1 MEDTSD
7 IDTHLCLVC
16 NQTIVGL
23 LNYVM
28 HKKTE
33 CPKKRYSQQQQQ
45 QQQQQSAFNGNS
57 KLYDHSFS
65 LSSTSSHQGA
75 SHQNDVLR
83 DSSNS
88 YGLGSQDSFIF
99 PCAPPEYGNKP
110 GSYNQQPGAQLTVT
124 QSYASAKISG
134 THPSNTGLSVD
145 VNSPLSSFID
155 SSFSP
160 SEDSPVDSN
169 SVLQDPESPKS
180 RPDFFQSLELKSITG
195 RKQSATEPQ
204 GRGSKGKRRWVQEEP
219 IDFDLPITMI
229 LSNLDFSSDEES
241 CVVNFPSDE
250 DPEDEGSDS
259 EWSSP
264 PKSHTGGKWKPG
276 EGPSKIY
283 HRHQLVGGKWKPGQ
297 GLQRVERTRE
307 TKSSRSADL
316 KTNRPYFCNLCKS
329 TFPDHYSSSAH
340 FVSETHREAVEAQ
353 RKGTHSKKELVS
365 ASLDGSLGGSDSL
378 TSETS
383 VASSQQVAED
393 SIETQVAMANFAPI
407 SLNSPKK
414 RCYSGPFCQT
424 CDLYFDSAIV
434 YEIHCDTKQHKDMV
448 EKKKQS
454 QHAATMKAPTVD
466 QCTKGDLAT
475 QLVVSKTDDNHVSN
489 QKDKEC
495 LPEVTTVIC
504 KKTFARKYEMARHLL
519 THFHK
524 QRAVRHPQALEMLDK
539 YNKYVIRLC
548 PFQCNVCQ
556 FYFNRAADLLDHL
569 KTKEHKQSCEDLV
582 GPLLCVTCKYKT
594 HSPDDILQHVQ
605 TRQHHALVARNHHV
619 CIIRE
624 CHSKITCK
632 FCGVQMHSAVRMKRH
647 VDFRHKDRKVQE
659 RLEVR
664 ATTNRHV
671 CPDCGKMYRSKSA
684 LQKHYRQRHQKCK
697 PYRCDVCNKGFSE
710 MRGLMMHDRTSLHER
725 RVRAKAATGWRYRIG
740 VVLRSR
746 RNEENSNE
754 DGKSELKSSQD
765 DLSGGCD
772 KPFGDN
778 LENEVRQ
785 LERKEKEESIIFTE
799 SIASEQMAKNDV
811 LDMNNR
817 TGCVEVAQNPE
828 ECFEDRVNIT
838 LDNSGLKG
846 GERVRPK
853 GSARTFKGADI
864 FSCEHCQEFCGETM
878 EDLRTH
884 YMQEHPSHIIH
895 CDPCSQ
901 FFLSKKAYKIHCAG
915 GTHQAR
921 LNNLVDT
928 DDKVALHHSCTESTS
943 GSWRRSV
950 TTRRSPAPE
959 CGKFFVK
966 TNLIEHLRTHTGERP
981 FKCRHC
987 ASDFGSRMS
996 LRRHLIEHIGYG
1008 VHKCETCG
1016 REFKKQNAFYF
1027 HQRLHQSEKKG
1038 LKFDCDVC
1046 GASFLLQSQ
1055 LVNHKKRHGDRNF
1068 KCTVPGCHWHFVLKT
1083 ELDQHMLTHTQEK
1096 TFLCDVC
1103 GNGFSNKTRLKRHV
1117 KTHQATRE
1125 IPCEYCP
1132 YKAGCKTHLRRH
1144 MRIHIGSKPFK
1155 CLYCPYACNTHE
1167 NIRKHILKTRKHQ
1180 GLKIYP
1186 CKFCTFQSNEGKD
1199 FKKHLMLEHMEYL
1212 KARPSES
1219 LVKFTGLYHPEED
1232 ITQPPEGGE
1241 IHQVMKGRFVKT
1253 YDSSRQLS
1261 GDPANCSKKKGA
1273 IAGKRKTKCVQDMPP
1288 LEHSLLHEHK
1298 MMSTS
1303 DATLNQVIV
1312 PEGSALSLVAHQQSP
1327 PATKR
1332 PASGCCRGVSS
1343 EPPLER
1349 GGSRE
1354 LADCRGPGG

>member
-1 MEDTSD
+1 MARKDVFHGMEDTSD

-475 QLVVSKTDDNHVSN
+475 QLV
-489 QKDKEC
+489 
-495 LPEVTTVIC
+495 
-504 KKTFARKYEMARHLL
+504 
-519 THFHK
+519 
-524 QRAVRHPQALEMLDK
+524 
-539 YNKYVIRLC
+539 
-548 PFQCNVCQ
+548 CNVCQ

-664 ATTNRHV
+664 ATTNRHEQV
-671 CPDCGKMYRSKSA
+671 
-684 LQKHYRQRHQKCK
+684 
-697 PYRCDVCNKGFSE
+697 
-710 MRGLMMHDRTSLHER
+710 GL
-725 RVRAKAATGWRYRIG
+725 
-740 VVLRSR
+740 
-746 RNEENSNE
+746 
-754 DGKSELKSSQD
+754 
-765 DLSGGCD
+765 
-772 KPFGDN
+772 
-778 LENEVRQ
+778 
-785 LERKEKEESIIFTE
+785 TE
-799 SIASEQMAKNDV
+799 
-811 LDMNNR
+811 
-817 TGCVEVAQNPE
+817 
-828 ECFEDRVNIT
+828 
-838 LDNSGLKG
+838 
-846 GERVRPK
+846 
-853 GSARTFKGADI
+853 
-864 FSCEHCQEFCGETM
+864 
-878 EDLRTH
+878 
-884 YMQEHPSHIIH
+884 
-895 CDPCSQ
+895 
-901 FFLSKKAYKIHCAG
+901 
-915 GTHQAR
+915 
-921 LNNLVDT
+921 
-928 DDKVALHHSCTESTS
+928 
-943 GSWRRSV
+943 
-950 TTRRSPAPE
+950 
-959 CGKFFVK
+959 
-966 TNLIEHLRTHTGERP
+966 
-981 FKCRHC
+981 
-987 ASDFGSRMS
+987 
-996 LRRHLIEHIGYG
+996 
-1008 VHKCETCG
+1008 
-1016 REFKKQNAFYF
+1016 
-1027 HQRLHQSEKKG
+1027 
-1038 LKFDCDVC
+1038 
-1046 GASFLLQSQ
+1046 
-1055 LVNHKKRHGDRNF
+1055 
-1068 KCTVPGCHWHFVLKT
+1068 
-1083 ELDQHMLTHTQEK
+1083 
-1096 TFLCDVC
+1096 
-1103 GNGFSNKTRLKRHV
+1103 
-1117 KTHQATRE
+1117 
-1125 IPCEYCP
+1125 
-1132 YKAGCKTHLRRH
+1132 
-1144 MRIHIGSKPFK
+1144 
-1155 CLYCPYACNTHE
+1155 
-1167 NIRKHILKTRKHQ
+1167 
-1180 GLKIYP
+1180 
-1186 CKFCTFQSNEGKD
+1186 
-1199 FKKHLMLEHMEYL
+1199 
-1212 KARPSES
+1212 
-1219 LVKFTGLYHPEED
+1219 
-1232 ITQPPEGGE
+1232 
-1241 IHQVMKGRFVKT
+1241 
-1253 YDSSRQLS
+1253 
-1261 GDPANCSKKKGA
+1261 
-1273 IAGKRKTKCVQDMPP
+1273 
-1288 LEHSLLHEHK
+1288 
-1298 MMSTS
+1298 
-1303 DATLNQVIV
+1303 
-1312 PEGSALSLVAHQQSP
+1312 ALSP
-1327 PATKR
+1327 ET
-1332 PASGCCRGVSS
+1332 S
-1343 EPPLER
+1343 EVQ
-1349 GGSRE
+1349 
-1354 LADCRGPGG
+1354 AIQV